1 MAREF
6 VKPIIVFILV
16 LLITFLLFI
25 DINNSF
31 NAVTSGQTFVPSGE
45 NKIYSLVG
53 YEKDPSNGK
62 YYYNIVVDSIDC
74 PLALLYGFIPDDI
87 LVNGEVIIHSQN
99 FNPSKF
105 SSIAIDTQWFDRETK
120 TVTLE
125 FNSKTNP
132 YNQPIYLTTYCGAQ
146 NAVTFYYIVFAFN
159 LGITFLMT
167 LYGASLYCN
176 KPSEKYLLW
185 FAIYT
190 GALTLWSLCSLLLD
204 TNLKIIR
211 FIVSHAYGWCTLLD
225 IVICFKMFNTK
236 LPEPLNKLL
245 SKQGVVTTLV
255 FWTILEKLL
264 PSTFRDYYFLFFIS
278 VGALIYACSKHK
290 KGAYMLLMGQTIS
303 LGMRLVVL
311 FAPLNTDHVSYLLRF
326 MRYAK
331 LFNIPFAMCCL
342 FLINHLFAEKFS
354 ESEALASQLEQTN
367 QLLEVKVDERTK
379 ELKEQQQQRNTFMMN
394 IFHDLR
400 TPLFVLKGCIER
412 LNAAP
417 SNINL
422 ELPIINER
430 LEFIQRLVE
439 DLFLMAKLE
448 DKKVILET
456 EPVPLSNLLDKV
468 VKACLI
474 VSEKKGIL
482 LEYKRGNNSTTW
494 GDEYRLEQAF
504 QNLIINAIYYTK
516 PGGKVFV
523 ELKSTD
529 NMANITII
537 DTGVGISSKD
547 IDKIFDRYYKVSGIE
562 KHQSTGL
569 GLSIA
574 QEIIKQHGGNISV
587 SSILG
592 EGTTFTVE
600 LPVIN

>member
-132 YNQPIYLTTYCGAQ
+132 YNQPIYLTTYSGAQ

-379 ELKEQQQQRNTFMMN
+379 ELKEQQHQRNTFMMN

-474 VSEKKGIL
+474 VSEKKGVL

>member
-474 VSEKKGIL
+474 VSEKKGVL

>member
-125 FNSKTNP
+125 FNSKSNP
-132 YNQPIYLTTYCGAQ
+132 YNQPIYLTTYSGAQ

>member
-132 YNQPIYLTTYCGAQ
+132 YNQPIYLTTYSGAQ

-474 VSEKKGIL
+474 VSEKKGVL